1 MNIMHCP
8 YCKSEGLRREL
19 HAHLVEQH
27 GECVR
32 VRSDEKTGRLYYRL
46 NCPLCEEYAEQEV
59 KPRGH
64 DPTFLETYE
73 REIRLVAFDMLLYH
87 VEAAHEE

>member
-1 MNIMHCP
+1 MHCP
-8 YCKSEGLRREL
+8 YCSVAGSRREL
-19 HAHLVEQH
+19 HAHLVERH
-27 GECVR
+27 GENVR
-32 VRSDEKTGRLYYRL
+32 GRRDEKTDRLYYRL
-46 NCPLCEEYAEQEV
+46 DCPLCDEYAEQEV

-64 DPTFLETYE
+64 DPEFWDTYE